1 MFPGVSGGSSH
12 RSRGRFL
19 SLGLGLCP
27 PPTLPVV
34 LCRPQASRL
43 TSKLPACD
51 PFQSQARLSSW
62 AASSGQAI
70 SGFRQSQGDTSLP
83 PRRLLHLAF
92 LSGAGRVPE
101 KPCREGV
108 RGCGGVGVARGGS
121 GDWLL
126 QGQARTQG
134 DRLPPTAA
142 WGPWGGLSLG
152 LPPASHAVRSGCV
165 CPHPP
170 RGPEA
175 PASGGGRGSGSAP
188 RRKSSAPPARLSF
201 PGAVLALPLAL
212 TLPSGVHSRRPAP
225 RRLPP
230 SGGQEWSVCCEN
242 PGPGEQRVACQAGTS
257 EVLGQLP
264 SWAPGWPLP
273 APAPATLGP
282 FAERSREQAGPHHV
296 SAQRAVLGAAVCHLR
311 APVCSRRTQSPTSG
325 LTALAEDAP
334 VLCSQT
340 FPRFYF

>member
-1 MFPGVSGGSSH
+1 M
-12 RSRGRFL
+12 
-19 SLGLGLCP
+19 
-27 PPTLPVV
+27 
-34 LCRPQASRL
+34 
-43 TSKLPACD
+43 
-51 PFQSQARLSSW
+51 
-62 AASSGQAI
+62 
-70 SGFRQSQGDTSLP
+70 
-83 PRRLLHLAF
+83 
-92 LSGAGRVPE
+92 
-101 KPCREGV
+101 
-108 RGCGGVGVARGGS
+108 
-121 GDWLL
+121 
-126 QGQARTQG
+126 
-134 DRLPPTAA
+134 
-142 WGPWGGLSLG
+142 
-152 LPPASHAVRSGCV
+152 

-201 PGAVLALPLAL
+201 LGAVSALPLAL

-230 SGGQEWSVCCEN
+230 SRGWGWSVCCEN
-242 PGPGEQRVACQAGTS
+242 PGPGEQRVARQAGTS

-273 APAPATLGP
+273 APAPAPLGP
-282 FAERSREQAGPHHV
+282 FAERSREQAGPRHI